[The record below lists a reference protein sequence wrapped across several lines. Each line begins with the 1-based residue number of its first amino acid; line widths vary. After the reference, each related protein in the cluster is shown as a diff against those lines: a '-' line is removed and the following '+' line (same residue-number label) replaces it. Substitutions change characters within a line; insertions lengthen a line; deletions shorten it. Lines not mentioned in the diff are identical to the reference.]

1 MVDWR
6 TMSNAAGGNGRSAA
20 FRHSSVTPGGRR
32 ARALRCG
39 VGPGCGGEV
48 IGHRDTLF
56 EPAWTLQQLCYM
68 SATMRVTDVADVRRP
83 FEADGSACATVVAST
98 QPRGLTP
105 APLRR
110 RWRVTSWQG
119 ICQVLPTAPSMKR
132 FRARP
137 LSLLAVISAC
147 HAENP
152 VRPPPIGVDTV
163 AMSSPTASLPLGQTA
178 QLIATPMDARG
189 HVLAGRTIAWSSSDS
204 SVAIVSTA
212 GLASNT
218 SGFVTSVGLG
228 TATISAATEGKRGTT
243 LVSVTQPAAGVSH
256 YVDAVAGN
264 DTNPGT
270 SAAPWQTI

>member
-1 MVDWR
+1 M
-6 TMSNAAGGNGRSAA
+6 
-20 FRHSSVTPGGRR
+20 
-32 ARALRCG
+32 
-39 VGPGCGGEV
+39 
-48 IGHRDTLF
+48 
-56 EPAWTLQQLCYM
+56 
-68 SATMRVTDVADVRRP
+68 
-83 FEADGSACATVVAST
+83 
-98 QPRGLTP
+98 
-105 APLRR
+105 PLRR

-119 ICQVLPTAPSMKR
+119 ICHVLLRRPTAPSMKR
-132 FRARP
+132 SRARP

-152 VRPPPIGVDTV
+152 VRPPPNGVDTV
-163 AMSSPTASLPLGQTA
+163 AMSSLTASLPLGQTA

-189 HVLAGRTIAWSSSDS
+189 HVLPGRTIAWSSSDS

-270 SAAPWQTI
+270 SAAPWQTIQHAADVLPPGDTAIVNDGVYTGAGNVVTIARSGAPSAWLVLRAARPGGAVIDGRNATSTTGIEITNTKTSLHSASSSDASAAPIVRVPSSN